1 MQDDKD
7 MAIDFSDIPEITDFS
22 KAQKNPFAKKMKK
35 GYSVTINYETP
46 EDVDEDIAIG
56 TIKSLLRQPGLN
68 SIRLNINKF
77 ETEEAI

>member
-1 MQDDKD
+1 MKD
-7 MAIDFSDIPEITDFS
+7 HYDFSNARKSPYAE
-22 KAQKNPFAKKMKK
+22 KMRK

-68 SIRLNINKF
+68 SIRLNINKNA
-77 ETEEAI
+77 EEAV